1 MMQEKNLFGVQ
12 QEQQEGVNVKEVIGI
27 ILIII
32 GLLIALW
39 TFKSV
44 YELFTKPEITENWTG
59 IISQGIEIP
68 VETLEKQTSLLI
80 PADFF
85 SYLLPILLLSIAV
98 SISGIL
104 IKGGV
109 ELLYGSYQKYK
120 TRLSSIEYRLSKKID
135 SLRN

>member
-120 TRLSSIEYRLSKKID
+120 TRLSSMEYRLSKKID

>member
-1 MMQEKNLFGVQ
+1 MDEKNLFGVQ
-12 QEQQEGVNVKEVIGI
+12 QEQQEGINVKEVIGI

-44 YELFTKPEITENWTG
+44 YELFTKPEVIENWTG
-59 IISQGIEIP
+59 IISQGIELP

-80 PADFF
+80 PAEFF
-85 SYLLPILLLSIAV
+85 SFLLPILLLSIAV

-120 TRLSSIEYRLSKKID
+120 TRLSTMEYRLSKKID